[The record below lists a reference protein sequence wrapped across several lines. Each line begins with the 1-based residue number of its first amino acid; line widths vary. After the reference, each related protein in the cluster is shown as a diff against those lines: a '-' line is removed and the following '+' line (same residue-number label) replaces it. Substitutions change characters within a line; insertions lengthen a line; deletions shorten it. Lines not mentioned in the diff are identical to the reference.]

1 MDGVKISNQGQQN
14 ENLVYLVKRRKTKN
28 NIKIKVICWKKI
40 QIINKKSKW
49 VILNKMVWKVD
60 LDYDAMNICDSC
72 NNLTMKRS
80 IRIHMSQ
87 QYMHELYCGQR
98 KSKRD

>member
-1 MDGVKISNQGQQN
+1 MSYTQQN
-14 ENLVYLVKRRKTKN
+14 GV
-28 NIKIKVICWKKI
+28 
-40 QIINKKSKW
+40 
-49 VILNKMVWKVD
+49 KVD
-60 LDYDAMNICDSC
+60 LDYGAMNICDSC